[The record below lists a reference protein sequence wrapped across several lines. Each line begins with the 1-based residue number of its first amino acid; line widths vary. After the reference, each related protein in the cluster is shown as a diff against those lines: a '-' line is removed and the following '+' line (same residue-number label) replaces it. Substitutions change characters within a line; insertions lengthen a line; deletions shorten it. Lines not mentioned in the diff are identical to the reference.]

1 MSPTSPMNKTPSP
14 LQGVLRIGT
23 PLGEMLLAATAH
35 GLAGAWFDAQAH
47 HPGPLPLQEDAG
59 HPHLQAAARAFDIY
73 WRDGAGA
80 AQALLDSGAL
90 ALDAQGTPFQR
101 AVWQQLLQIAP
112 GSTCRYGDIAAA
124 LGQPAAARA
133 VGAAVGRNPVGILVP
148 CHRVIG
154 ANGALT
160 GYAGGLPRKR
170 ALLAHE
176 ALRPWAEAEGTD
188 ATGETG
194 ESGGAGEGADAAATA
209 EAAASP
215 ARRAMAA

>member
-1 MSPTSPMNKTPSP
+1 
-14 LQGVLRIGT
+14 
-23 PLGEMLLAATAH
+23 
-35 GLAGAWFDAQAH
+35 
-47 HPGPLPLQEDAG
+47 
-59 HPHLQAAARAFDIY
+59 
-73 WRDGAGA
+73 
-80 AQALLDSGAL
+80 
-90 ALDAQGTPFQR
+90 
-101 AVWQQLLQIAP
+101 LLQIAP

-194 ESGGAGEGADAAATA
+194 ETGESGGAGEGADAAATA